1 VNQRTQ
7 CTDSTALL
15 GTAHS
20 RATRRWL
27 ISAAL
32 AILLCTGLSS
42 QAAATFELYIDAPII
57 GQFTESTTVTVVG
70 RVVGPQASIATLE
83 VNGQTITNLAADGSW
98 SIDVSLDPATI
109 FQAIQADLT
118 ATDNSNHRELVTII
132 SGPSVSDGER
142 TESGAA
148 LRLNDDGLEVLA
160 GTVTGDLEFDIDT
173 LLPPSTVLIS
183 NYCYSS
189 IFGFCLGTISAVVA
203 PNPPPSIS
211 GFATELDSR
220 TDIAHADIALND
232 LFVNVDIFDT
242 SGLLGI
248 SCTLTI
254 IAPLMRLGADMTIQP
269 DASDPKY
276 VDVIQQGSITS
287 AFVKL
292 SNDAGC
298 SGFLSGFIESYVEDS
313 ASDTIQ
319 TEVTNLMNSLDAD
332 GNTPIAAA
340 FETALD
346 TLEIASAIGAGLGLT
361 VDAVFNS
368 ASIDEDGTT
377 LDLDIA
383 FWATTPDPNAADLTA
398 SLTGTSLVP
407 TYSAKTP
414 AGATY
419 DLAVG
424 VSTGGFNS
432 LLTAETVKGLLRT
445 SITEITLLE
454 DPIPLTAGLL
464 SFFDG
469 AFRDVDPITMPLR
482 FDVAPVLA
490 PVITGADGAFGELA
504 ELQLAHLLMTIR
516 ADDGSDTEYLS
527 LAIDLQ
533 VGLDP
538 GLNSE
543 GELSFTLGELD
554 PENLGVV
561 ITHNPLGVD
570 EANFT
575 ILMLDSIPLLFPDI
589 AASLASFP
597 VPSLAGLTFSF
608 VEASKQGDFLSLFLS
623 VPKIQSRHAVLFDGD
638 GVVVYA
644 SDPLGFSEGHYV
656 QDVPA
661 SFETGSGGSDDQ
673 LGLYGNRKG
682 VLSDGA
688 EVTTYDFSPIIGFT
702 QTAVTQAFA
711 DLPADFENG
720 VDAGD
725 NALDFP
731 LSNLA
736 VLYNG
741 DHVSLHNWNGISFSG
756 SRTIQGI
763 PSGFESGAAG
773 QDNNLM
779 FIDASTAWLWDGG
792 TVKSFRFDPRNG
804 FEFVENIQGAPDF
817 FETSSNA
824 TDNLLAYTMAAPS
837 DPSAADTCTA
847 VLYDGVVVRVYDF
860 DNIHGFTNMRYVQG
874 TPEGFEWES
883 PQNKDTHLG
892 FYSPTQAVYVTSQN
906 VKLYNFNKHNGFSY
920 VSETTQNT
928 ACVACPPIS
937 EVGDDALDNVFDFL
951 DSNRAVE
958 FNGQNVIL
966 YDRDG
971 QLLTNAQIIQGT
983 PPGFETGAGAT
994 GNHLAFAN
1002 PSQAV
1007 YFDGS
1012 DVQLY
1017 DFDITNGFTNPQT
1030 IQGTPSE
1037 FENGVDATENVLSIL
1052 PGCTQPPPPLCTG
1065 DESTGDT
1072 DGDGTCDDIDPCPN
1086 DAYDDSDGDGSCDS
1100 VDLCIGDDISGDTDI
1115 DGVCDDTDTCPSDA
1129 NDDSDG
1135 DGSCDSVDLCIGDDI
1150 SGDTDIDGVC
1160 DDTDA
1165 CPIDPYNDSDGDGSC
1180 DSADFC
1186 TGDDTSGDTDGDGA
1200 CDDSDAFPG
1209 DPTETADS
1217 DGDGI
1222 GDDEELA
1229 SGTDPHD
1236 SDSDDDGHSDLV
1248 EKNAGSDPLDS
1259 SSVPG
1264 STPLPSLTPFSGGL
1278 LVLLLA
1284 GLGTLGFQ
1292 RRGRQFGSSD
1302 LGGRDG

>member
-1 VNQRTQ
+1 MNQRTPRM
-7 CTDSTALL
+7 DSTALRGAAL
-15 GTAHS
+15 S
-20 RATRRWL
+20 RSTRRWL
-27 ISAAL
+27 LSAAL

-42 QAAATFELYIDAPII
+42 QAAATLELYIDSPIL

-70 RVVGPQASIATLE
+70 RVLGPQASIATLE

-118 ATDNSNHRELVTII
+118 ATDNAHHRELVTII
-132 SGPSVSDGER
+132 FGSSVNDGQR

-148 LRLNDDGLEVLA
+148 LRLNDEGLGVLA
-160 GTVTGDLEFDIDT
+160 GTVTGDLNIDIDT
-173 LLPPSTVLIS
+173 LLPPGTLLIED
-183 NYCYSS
+183 YCYATF
-189 IFGFCLGTISAVVA
+189 IWCLGTISAVVA
-203 PNPPPSIS
+203 PTPPPSIG

-232 LFVNVDIFDT
+232 LFVNVEIFDT

-254 IAPLMRLGADMTIQP
+254 TAPLMRLGADMTIQP

-298 SGFLSGFIESYVEDS
+298 SGFLSGFVESYVEDS

-319 TEVTNLMNSLDAD
+319 AEVTNLMNSLDAD

-346 TLEIASAIGAGLGLT
+346 TLEIASAIGASLEVD

-383 FWATTPDPNAADLTA
+383 FEATTPDPNAVDLTA
-398 SLTGTSLVP
+398 SLTGISLVP
-407 TYSAKTP
+407 TYSATTP
-414 AGATY
+414 AGAPY

-424 VSTGGFNS
+424 VSSGGFNG
-432 LLTAETVKGLLRT
+432 LLTAEVEKGLLRT
-445 SITEITLLE
+445 SITEITLID

-464 SFFDG
+464 SFLDV
-469 AFRDVDPITMPLR
+469 AFQAVSPITMPLR
-482 FDVAPVLA
+482 FDIEPQLA
-490 PVITGADGAFGELA
+490 PVVTGADGPNGELA
-504 ELQLAHLLMTIR
+504 ELQLAYLRMTIR
-516 ADDGSDTEYLS
+516 ADDGSETEYLS

-533 VGLDP
+533 VGLDA

-554 PENLGVV
+554 PALLGVV
-561 ITHNPLGVD
+561 IIDNPLGVD

-575 ILMLDSIPLLFPDI
+575 ILMQDSIPLLFPEL
-589 AASLASFP
+589 AASLATFP
-597 VPSLAGLTFSF
+597 VPSLAGLTFSL

-644 SDPLGFSEGHYV
+644 SEPQGFSGGHYV

-661 SFETGSGGSDDQ
+661 SFETGSGGADDQ

-688 EVTTYDFSPIIGFT
+688 EVITYDFSPIIGFT
-702 QTAVTQAFA
+702 QTAVTQTFA
-711 DLPADFENG
+711 ELPADFENG

-731 LSNLA
+731 IPNLA

-741 DHVSLHNWNGISFSG
+741 DHVSLHNWNGTSFSG

-763 PSGFESGAAG
+763 PSGFENGAAG

-792 TVKSFRFDPRNG
+792 TIKSFHFDPRNG

-817 FETSSNA
+817 FQTGSEA
-824 TDNLLAYTMAAPS
+824 EDNLLAYTMAHPS

-860 DNIHGFTNMRYVQG
+860 DNIQGFTNMRYVQG
-874 TPEGFEWES
+874 TPEGFEWET
-883 PQNKDTHLG
+883 PQHQGNHLG
-892 FYSPTQAVYVTSQN
+892 FYSPTEAVYVTSQN
-906 VKLYNFNKHNGFSY
+906 VKLYNFNKLNGFSY
-920 VSETTQNT
+920 VGETTQNT
-928 ACVACPPIS
+928 TCTTCPAIS

-951 DSNRAVE
+951 DSDSAVE

-966 YDRDG
+966 YDWDG
-971 QLLTNAQIIQGT
+971 QLLTNAQIIQGI

-1017 DFDITNGFTNPQT
+1017 DFDITNGFTNPQI

-1037 FENGVDATENVLSIL
+1037 FEAGVDATENVLSIL

-1072 DGDGTCDDIDPCPN
+1072 DGDGTCDDIDICPM
-1086 DAYDDSDGDGSCDS
+1086 DASDDSDGDGSCDS
-1100 VDLCIGDDISGDTDI
+1100 VDLCTGNDTSGDTDT
-1115 DGVCDDTDTCPSDA
+1115 DGVCDDSDTCPNDPNDDSDGDGSCDSVDLCTGNDTTGDTDTDGVCDDSDTCPNDA

-1135 DGSCDSVDLCIGDDI
+1135 DGSCDSVDLC
-1150 SGDTDIDGVC
+1150 
-1160 DDTDA
+1160 
-1165 CPIDPYNDSDGDGSC
+1165 
-1180 DSADFC
+1180 
-1186 TGDDTSGDTDGDGA
+1186 TGNDTSGDTDTDGV
-1200 CDDSDAFPG
+1200 CDDSDAFP
-1209 DPTETADS
+1209 DNPAETTDS
-1217 DGDGI
+1217 DNDGI
-1222 GDDEELA
+1222 GDNEETA
-1229 SGTDPHD
+1229 SGTDPDD
-1236 SDSDDDGHSDLV
+1236 SDSDDDGWSDLH
-1248 EKNAGSDPLDS
+1248 EKLGNSDPLDPDS
-1259 SSVPG
+1259 FPG
-1264 STPLPSLTPFSGGL
+1264 STAVPALTPVGHGL
-1278 LVLLLA
+1278 LLLLLA
-1284 GLGTLGFQ
+1284 GLGALQFQ
-1292 RRGRQFGSSD
+1292 RRARQFGSSD
-1302 LGGRDG
+1302 PGGRER